1 MKVSKLIKVKKKKT
15 QNLSQILRYGFEL
28 IIQNSETAL
37 KSQSMHLARHEQNNG
52 RLTSTLIRDYQRGS
66 GELSL

>member
-1 MKVSKLIKVKKKKT
+1 MQNLLSEVFQLLRWKHIQNNESFKIDQSKKKKT

-37 KSQSMHLARHEQNNG
+37 KSQSMHLA
-52 RLTSTLIRDYQRGS
+52 
-66 GELSL
+66 